1 MQLVYAHTGF
11 HVRRPWADLG
21 DPRPRVALM
30 SAVPPDDLQAAL
42 KAAVHQLH
50 AADEVWKLALEAS
63 GDGVWD
69 WYVQAGIE
77 LYSAG
82 FLRIYGY
89 SPDDLEANPEI
100 IDSLTHPEDREQ
112 MNRDRQAHFDGQVPV
127 YSNEHRVRCKDGSW
141 KWVLTRGM
149 VIARDEQGRP
159 LRMVGTHTDITER
172 KRAEALTWRQANYD
186 PLTDLPNRRLLAER
200 LANEIKKARR
210 DGRQLALLAL
220 DLDHF
225 KAVNDRFGHDA
236 GDELLRQAA
245 RRIGG
250 CIREV
255 DMVARLGGDEFIV
268 LLADLQGDASSVERV
283 ANVLVRS
290 LAQPFALSDAQ
301 HSVSAS
307 VGIALFPADA
317 DDAATL
323 FKRADQALYAAKHGG
338 RSAYRFAGRAA
349 HEAAQARSRLGSELQ
364 QALDRQEFRLHIQ
377 PVFLTNGQACTQAEV
392 LLRWQHPVLGLLGPS
407 SFLALAES
415 SGLICEIG
423 AWVLQEA
430 AAQLK
435 GWRQE
440 VAPELSLAVNL
451 SGTQLREWGCSITD
465 WAARLLRLG
474 VPGSGLVLDLREAQ
488 LRDPQIRGL
497 LQLPALRAAGIG
509 VALDDFGS
517 SESMLQSLRHP
528 GLSQLKFSRDL
539 LADLRP
545 GSRET
550 EWLAALVQL
559 ARTRGLNTVAK
570 GVETAVQA
578 RMLTELG
585 LDALQ
590 GQYLCAP
597 MPADLFK
604 TWLAEH
610 KNRLPPAATP
620 G

>member
-1 MQLVYAHTGF
+1 MTVSK
-11 HVRRPWADLG
+11 P
-21 DPRPRVALM
+21 DP
-30 SAVPPDDLQAAL
+30 LQAAL
-42 KAAVHQLH
+42 AAAVHQLH

-69 WYVQAGIE
+69 WYIQAGVE

-89 SPDDLEANPEI
+89 SPDDLEANPEV

-112 MNRDRQAHFDGQVPV
+112 MARDRQAHFDGQAPI
-127 YSNEHRVRCKDGSW
+127 YSNEHRVRCKDGNW

-172 KRAEALTWRQANYD
+172 KRVEALTWRQANYD
-186 PLTDLPNRRLLAER
+186 ALTELPNRRLLAER
-200 LANEIKKARR
+200 LGGELKKARR
-210 DGRQLALLAL
+210 EGRQLALLAL

-225 KAVNDRFGHDA
+225 KEVNDRMGHDA
-236 GDELLRQAA
+236 GDDLLRQAA
-245 RRIGG
+245 RRIAG
-250 CIREV
+250 CVREV

-268 LLADLQGDASSVERV
+268 LLADLQGDASNVERV
-283 ANVLVRS
+283 ASALVRS
-290 LAQPFALSDAQ
+290 LAQPFVLGDGQ
-301 HSVSAS
+301 QTVSVS
-307 VGIALFPADA
+307 VGIALFPGDA
-317 DDAATL
+317 EDAQTL
-323 FKRADQALYAAKHGG
+323 FKRADQALYATKHGG
-338 RSAYRFAGRAA
+338 RSGYRFAGRAV
-349 HEAAQARSRLGSELQ
+349 HEAAQARSRLGSELR
-364 QALDRQEFRLHIQ
+364 QALERQEFRLHVQ
-377 PVFLTNGQACTQAEV
+377 PVLPSRGGGCKQAEV
-392 LLRWQHPVLGLLGPS
+392 LLRWQHPVLGLLGPG

-415 SGLICEIG
+415 TGLICDIG

-430 AAQLK
+430 AARLK
-435 GWRQE
+435 VWRLE
-440 VAPELSLAVNL
+440 LEPELSLAVNL

-465 WAARLLRLG
+465 WTARLLRLG

-509 VALDDFGS
+509 VALDDFGG

-528 GLSQLKFSRDL
+528 GLSQLKFSREL

-545 GSRET
+545 GSREA

-559 ARTRGLNTVAK
+559 ARTRGLSTVAK
-570 GVETAVQA
+570 GVETAIQA

-590 GQYLCAP
+590 GQHLCAP
-597 MPADLFK
+597 MPTDAFAR
-604 TWLAEH
+604 WLAEH
-610 KNRLPPAATP
+610 KNQLPPATTA

>member
-1 MQLVYAHTGF
+1 MTVSK
-11 HVRRPWADLG
+11 P
-21 DPRPRVALM
+21 DP
-30 SAVPPDDLQAAL
+30 LQAAL
-42 KAAVHQLH
+42 AAAVQQLH

-69 WYVQAGIE
+69 WHIQAGVE

-82 FLRIYGY
+82 FLQIYGY
-89 SPDDLEANPEI
+89 SPDDLEANPAI
-100 IDSLTHPEDREQ
+100 IDSLTHPDDREQ
-112 MNRDRQAHFDGQVPV
+112 MSRDRQAHFDGLTPI

-141 KWVLTRGM
+141 KWVQTRGM

-186 PLTDLPNRRLLAER
+186 ALTDLPNRRLLAER
-200 LANEIKKARR
+200 LGNEMKKARR
-210 DGRQLALLAL
+210 EGRQLALLAL
-220 DLDHF
+220 DLDRF
-225 KAVNDRFGHDA
+225 KEVNDRLGHDA

-245 RRIGG
+245 RRIAG

-268 LLADLQGDASSVERV
+268 LLADLQGDTSSVERV
-283 ANVLVRS
+283 ANALVNS
-290 LAQPFALSDAQ
+290 LAQPFALGDSQ
-301 HSVSAS
+301 QTVSVS

-317 DDAATL
+317 EDAQQL
-323 FKRADQALYAAKHGG
+323 FKRADQALYAAKHAG
-338 RSAYRFAGRAA
+338 RSGYRFAGRAV
-349 HEAAQARSRLGSELQ
+349 HEAAQARSRLGAELR
-364 QALDRQEFRLHIQ
+364 QALERQEFCLHFQ
-377 PVFLTNGQACTQAEV
+377 PVLPADGGACTQAEV
-392 LLRWQHPVLGLLGPS
+392 LLRWRHPVLGLLGPG

-423 AWVLQEA
+423 AWVLQDA

-435 GWRQE
+435 LWRRELQ
-440 VAPELSLAVNL
+440 PELSLAVNL
-451 SGTQLREWGCSITD
+451 SGTQLREWGCSVTD
-465 WAARLLRLG
+465 WAARLLHLG

-497 LQLPALRAAGIG
+497 MQLPALRAAGIG
-509 VALDDFGS
+509 LALDDFGAGD
-517 SESMLQSLRHP
+517 SMLQSLRHP
-528 GLSQLKFSRDL
+528 GLSQLKFSREL

-545 GSRET
+545 GSREA

-559 ARTRGLNTVAK
+559 AGTCGLNTVAK

-578 RMLTELG
+578 RMLIALG
-585 LDALQ
+585 VDGLQ
-590 GQYLCAP
+590 GHHLAP
-597 MPADLFK
+597 AMPADEFRA
-604 TWLAEH
+604 WLDRH
-610 KNRLPPAATP
+610 KNQLPPGAGP